1 MILLIVLR
9 AQAMVVENTMYPLLP
24 ASNDDNNASFGID
37 LSNENNY
44 SVRNS
49 NLNGDTDGDKESVVA
64 EEIKNQM
71 QEEEEQFISL
81 INNKKSMIHSKSKSK
96 SKRSKGTPPASITKI
111 GTYYRV
117 INVYFDE
124 IHCSNVAKLGSA
136 PSISKLDSRQ
146 FLHKHVYDCLL
157 ETYSDVSNNNND
169 WLAFDNQ
176 YFDDVGVSQNAAKD
190 FDQDLTSLE
199 FKQTMEYINFHY
211 QIAHQNNKKSGSHDE
226 FHCFVGCC
234 PYLLYYHLWQ
244 AAVPNFPH
252 LAFHTLPVNVMKE
265 SSNPSATTTSF
276 SEVTNK
282 GKKGKY
288 AIKKQSNSDV
298 ASALLKMAE
307 QHNEIIKDKTR
318 LESEKHSLQLEHTL
332 TELIKG
338 YHENLTNERR
348 KLLELKLDPG
358 YDSDAI
364 SMIKQNLLM
373 LKKNMTCLK

>member
-1 MILLIVLR
+1 
-9 AQAMVVENTMYPLLP
+9 MYPLLP

-96 SKRSKGTPPASITKI
+96 RSKGTPPASITKI

-157 ETYSDVSNNNND
+157 ETYSDVNNNNND

-176 YFDDVGVSQNAAKD
+176 YFDDVGESQNAANA

-199 FKQTMEYINFHY
+199 FKQTMEYIIFHY
-211 QIAHQNNKKSGSHDE
+211 QIAH
-226 FHCFVGCC
+226 
-234 PYLLYYHLWQ
+234 
-244 AAVPNFPH
+244 
-252 LAFHTLPVNVMKE
+252 
-265 SSNPSATTTSF
+265 
-276 SEVTNK
+276 
-282 GKKGKY
+282 
-288 AIKKQSNSDV
+288 
-298 ASALLKMAE
+298 
-307 QHNEIIKDKTR
+307 
-318 LESEKHSLQLEHTL
+318 
-332 TELIKG
+332 
-338 YHENLTNERR
+338 
-348 KLLELKLDPG
+348 
-358 YDSDAI
+358 
-364 SMIKQNLLM
+364 
-373 LKKNMTCLK
+373 